1 MKPGDLYTNRRGKFW
16 IVVDVYTQILWDG
29 HEAYRCSLMNS
40 GGEVKD
46 YSQRW
51 IKAFRWKVGEDEA
64 R

>member
-16 IVVDVYTQILWDG
+16 IG

-51 IKAFRWKVGEDEA
+51 IKAFRWKVEEDEA
-64 R
+64 